1 MQTSS
6 LHRQFLDRTLNTE
19 WELINIS
26 IHGGVIT
33 TNWTCML
40 KAKGWTISRA
50 FVFWKKSLLSIP
62 QKAIFTLLALISW
75 ISSSIFRRN
84 SRFASNI
91 SCTASSR
98 SAEESWAFRRYVKN
112 KNHIGMRIK
121 FLNDS
126 YYPLTSR
133 SLSIRISS
141 SSFCFSS
148 CVSSSNS
155 SFCSSEAS
163 LCIRSFRFF
172 SFHFY
177 EWIGTLHARK
187 RYTQYG
193 LMILINSQ
201 GYVSIK

>member
-1 MQTSS
+1 M
-6 LHRQFLDRTLNTE
+6 HAENKRMN
-19 WELINIS
+19 NILS
-26 IHGGVIT
+26 IHFLG
-33 TNWTCML
+33 
-40 KAKGWTISRA
+40 
-50 FVFWKKSLLSIP
+50 KKSLLSIP
-62 QKAIFTLLALISW
+62 QKTIFTLLALISW

-112 KNHIGMRIK
+112 KNHIGIRIK

-141 SSFCFSS
+141 PSFCFSS

-155 SFCSSEAS
+155 FVLLIWGFTLYS
-163 LCIRSFRFF
+163 FF
-172 SFHFY
+172 SFLF
-177 EWIGTLHARK
+177 ISFLRVNRNIACK
-187 RYTQYG
+187 KKIYTIWTYDTDKIVNVTQTS
-193 LMILINSQ
+193 NKFKT
-201 GYVSIK
+201 VKN